1 MFVFAP
7 WFWRTCLSPKSCF
20 LLAGESV
27 QDRGTKCPVNRSFCR
42 SPSGCFAHWGQASVV
57 SACCLE
63 SLLQKKERCLEGSLS
78 QGLTPLSQRAW
89 RKEQV
94 CSEGTSGIPHT
105 QGCTGLIWLLP
116 STAWDCGAGQGSGL
130 LQRKERGRWS
140 RLPTKSLP
148 EVLRGE

>member
-7 WFWRTCLSPKSCF
+7 WFWRTCLSLKSCF
-20 LLAGESV
+20 FLGGSV

-57 SACCLE
+57 STCCLWLE
-63 SLLQKKERCLEGSLS
+63 SLLQEKEGCLEGSLS
-78 QGLTPLSQRAW
+78 QGLTPHSQRAW
-89 RKEQV
+89 HKEQV
-94 CSEGTSGIPHT
+94 CSECPSGIPHT

-116 STAWDCGAGQGSGL
+116 STAWDCGAVDSL

-140 RLPTKSLP
+140 RHSTKNLP